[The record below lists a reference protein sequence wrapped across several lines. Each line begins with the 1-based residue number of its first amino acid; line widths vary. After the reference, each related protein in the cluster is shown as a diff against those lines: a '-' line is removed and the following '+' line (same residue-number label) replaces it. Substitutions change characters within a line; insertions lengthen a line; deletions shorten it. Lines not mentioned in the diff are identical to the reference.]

1 MDYVVSN
8 IWDISKKKKKNRSV
22 KLKEFLFCEIDIL
35 FYTNRT
41 RFAINHFGFFDKL
54 KSSKSVEI
62 ITLSRESLV
71 GKEKK
76 SQVLTNKG
84 IVTRD
89 EVRVILESNRIREER
104 WDIKEI
110 T

>member
-76 SQVLTNKG
+76 SHF
-84 IVTRD
+84 D
-89 EVRVILESNRIREER
+89 EQGNRN
-104 WDIKEI
+104 

>member
-1 MDYVVSN
+1 M
-8 IWDISKKKKKNRSV
+8 

-76 SQVLTNKG
+76 SHF
-84 IVTRD
+84 D
-89 EVRVILESNRIREER
+89 EQGNRN
-104 WDIKEI
+104 